1 VTGTPDI
8 AVLDPL
14 VELVLAYHQARTQ
27 TPVADRAAH
36 AAELERLEKAI
47 IGKAVA
53 LVSGPGGLASF
64 LRRNL
69 LGAGLAGPSLPLDVG
84 DTDRIPWQIRT
95 AVTLRDK
102 HCAWPGGC
110 DKPAAAC
117 EPHHTLPRAQHGP
130 TKLDH
135 LALTCWFHHHVVI
148 HTWGW
153 TLTINPDGTMTARKP
168 DGTIF
173 NHGPPPRPG

>member
-1 VTGTPDI
+1 
-8 AVLDPL
+8 
-14 VELVLAYHQARTQ
+14 
-27 TPVADRAAH
+27 
-36 AAELERLEKAI
+36 
-47 IGKAVA
+47 
-53 LVSGPGGLASF
+53 VSGPGGLAGF

-84 DTDRIPWQIRT
+84 DTDRIPWQVRT

-110 DKPAAAC
+110 DRPARGC
-117 EPHHTLPRAQHGP
+117 EAHHMTPRAQHGP
-130 TKLDH
+130 TKLDNMG
-135 LALTCWFHHHVVI
+135 LLCRFHHHVVV
-148 HTWGW
+148 HGWGW
-153 TLTINPDGTMTARKP
+153 TVTVNPDGTMTARKP